1 MIKEQLSRS
10 LRRVNKSLRG
20 ICNALS
26 PKKRL
31 IIVIALC
38 FILGIGA
45 LYITIS
51 SLYSACKRESENRY
65 FKQEHYIKRIRLQVS
80 DSIKE
85 LIGKDYE

>member
-1 MIKEQLSRS
+1 MIQEHSNRFLSRINKG
-10 LRRVNKSLRG
+10 LRR
-20 ICNALS
+20 ICGALA

-38 FILGIGA
+38 LILAIGSI
-45 LYITIS
+45 YITFS
-51 SLYSACKRESENRY
+51 SIYSACKRETENRY
-65 FKQEHYIKRIRLQVS
+65 FKQEHYIKRMKLHVS